1 MALDSLRENAADRA
15 AVYFGEQ
22 QLSTPYSDRRV
33 AVQILEQ
40 LRDAP
45 EHEEDLRRRAHEL
58 IIGAA
63 AENPPAGLSI
73 DPKEAKELA
82 AWMHDFLPEPHVL
95 HLCNFARTGRGLA
108 SGPAGLEAGEVALR
122 IPEELVLTADHARMH
137 ALAGPCLAHC
147 GAEVHEDVLL
157 SFALLLETRPA
168 WVRYRTMM
176 PKRPPCALMWTP
188 AQLQRMCGTPL
199 AGQTEALRDALIE
212 QHKMLLNLLQ
222 RAFVTEPQLEH
233 QMNWDHFIWAYCIV
247 ESRGVRLALGPP
259 GSEKCTCL
267 VPILDMCNHSPS
279 AALGWPARAAA
290 ESGAVAGAPDGTA
303 AAVSS
308 SAVAAM
314 GISTLTAGAIGSGGV
329 LEVRT
334 LRPLA
339 PGEEACLYY
348 GPLACLQTLQ
358 HYGFIDAPMLAHEV
372 TQIDL
377 EYPDEEEEDAVGAA
391 ALHALRARLLAE
403 HGLSTSPHFLR
414 AHGEIAPRLL
424 RALRILTMG
433 AADLRACA
441 ALDPELRASA
451 LENASGMTD
460 AAGALRSIAEGMAES
475 LVMAAA
481 ASAEAAA
488 AEGEGAV
495 PGAVPDEADADVDAA
510 IESYLGFQRRVLWHT
525 LGAADALEAGH
536 GAHDEAAGEVD
547 EDEGAE
553 EEDDDDNDDDDDE
566 LEVKNTVG
574 KEPEPAATADRVGKK
589 RAYEDRQAA
598 ARSSQA
604 KGF

>member
-1 MALDSLRENAADRA
+1 MEDTEGEGRTTMALVSLRENAADRA

-33 AVQILEQ
+33 AVRILEQ
-40 LRDAP
+40 LRYAP

-58 IIGAA
+58 INGAA
-63 AENPPAGLSI
+63 AENPPANLSI

-95 HLCNFARTGRGLA
+95 HLCNFARAGRGLA
-108 SGPAGLEAGEVALR
+108 TGPAGLEAGEVALR

-147 GAEVHEDVLL
+147 GVEVHEDVLL

-176 PKRPPCALMWTP
+176 PKRPPCALMWRP
-188 AQLQRMCGTPL
+188 VQLQRMCGTPL
-199 AGQTEALRDALIE
+199 AGQTEALRDALVE
-212 QHKMLLNLLQ
+212 QHKMLLNILQ
-222 RAFVTEPQLEH
+222 RALVTEPQLEH
-233 QMNWDHFIWAYCIV
+233 QMNWDHFLWAYCIV

-290 ESGAVAGAPDGTA
+290 ECGAIEGAPGGTA
-303 AAVSS
+303 AAVAAGLSS
-308 SAVAAM
+308 SVVAAM
-314 GISTLTAGAIGSGGV
+314 GIPTLTAGAISSSRM

-358 HYGFIDAPMLAHEV
+358 HYGFVDAPMLAHEV
-372 TQIDL
+372 MQIDL
-377 EYPDEEEEDAVGAA
+377 EYPDEEEKDAVGAA

-403 HGLSTSPHFLR
+403 HDLSTSPHFLR

-424 RALRILTMG
+424 RALRMLTMG
-433 AADLRACA
+433 AADLGAFA

-451 LENASGMTD
+451 LEDASGMTD
-460 AAGALRSIAEGMAES
+460 AAGALRSIAEGMAEA

-481 ASAEAAA
+481 ATAEAAA

-495 PGAVPDEADADVDAA
+495 PGAVPDEADASVDAA

-525 LGAADALEAGH
+525 LGAADALEAGR
-536 GAHDEAAGEVD
+536 GVHDEAAGEDDD
-547 EDEGAE
+547 EEGAE
-553 EEDDDDNDDDDDE
+553 EEEDDDDDDE
-566 LEVKNTVG
+566 LEVKNTAG
-574 KEPEPAATADRVGKK
+574 EEPAVTADSVGKK
-589 RAYEDRQAA
+589 RAYEDH
-598 ARSSQA
+598 
-604 KGF
+604 